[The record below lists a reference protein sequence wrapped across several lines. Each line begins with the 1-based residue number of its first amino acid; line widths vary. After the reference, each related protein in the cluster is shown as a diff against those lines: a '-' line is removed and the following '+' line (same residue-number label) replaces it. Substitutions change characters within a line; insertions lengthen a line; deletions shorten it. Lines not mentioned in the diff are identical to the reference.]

1 MRVKLLVL
9 LGVCLLLLVLRPR
22 MREGLAATND
32 IRAPDVEQV
41 YPGGGGST
49 RVYGPAEQDRIWAL
63 MPQSVRQWAMGSY
76 AIADA
81 ATLTRLGKEQVATIL
96 AEYYPIYERKTSPVT
111 DADLNT
117 YVVGLSTS
125 DRPPVKAALKAYFVD
140 QPQPPAPES
149 PPPSSMTGGTGSP
162 LPTMPPDAGPV
173 VLPPGPPGPMDIAP
187 SPSPTSFESSSP
199 VVVTVEVGGS
209 RRGPTSRVETRGIP
223 AAV

>member
-63 MPQSVRQWAMGSY
+63 MPQRVQQWAMGNGVG
-76 AIADA
+76 DQ
-81 ATLTRLGKEQVATIL
+81 ATLTRLGKEQVATLL
-96 AEYYPIYERKTSPVT
+96 ARYYPMYERKTSPMT
-111 DADLNT
+111 EADLDA
-117 YVVGLSTS
+117 YVGTWATS
-125 DRPPVKAALKAYFVD
+125 ERPPVRAALKAYFVD

-173 VLPPGPPGPMDIAP
+173 VLPPGPPGPMDNIAP

-209 RRGPTSRVETRGIP
+209 RRGPTSRVEPRGIP

>member
-63 MPQSVRQWAMGSY
+63 MPQSVRQWAMGNGVG
-76 AIADA
+76 DQ
-81 ATLTRLGKEQVATIL
+81 ATLTRIGKEQVATLL
-96 AEYYPIYERKTSPVT
+96 ARYYPIYERKNSPVT
-111 DADLNT
+111 EADLDA
-117 YVVGLSTS
+117 YVTGMSTA
-125 DRPPVKAALKAYFVD
+125 DRSPVRAAMKAYYVD

-162 LPTMPPDAGPV
+162 LPTMPVEMGPP
-173 VLPPGPPGPMDIAP
+173 LFPPGPPVGMDVAP
-187 SPSPTSFESSSP
+187 SPSPTTFESSSP

-209 RRGPTSRVETRGIP
+209 RRGPTSRVEPRGIP